1 MFDDKFDKGA
11 ATQEGSQR
19 ELIIL
24 VDKRKNK
31 EAHNVVSPFES
42 FEDAITTAKRINEG
56 LFEGEW
62 NLYYL
67 DPETV
72 EPISLDRDTNIEEA
86 LNKGIDTFYWSKKR
100 SNRSRQKAKKKNQ
113 NPFVVE
119 VETGQTFEESKQKAR
134 KKRSRFNAQSTHFQ
148 QKYRAIFNQSEYA
161 SVSKRALALI
171 VDLMVIAVISG
182 VISLGLSFPFI
193 AFLYFTLLESSDY
206 QASLGKMLFKMKVTD
221 QQGDKL
227 SLRSAAIRNLIKAF
241 TLFFPILFVV
251 PAFSKQKQAIHDLFA
266 KTLVKKDWAVS
277 ISQ

>member
-31 EAHNVVSPFES
+31 EAHIVVSPFES